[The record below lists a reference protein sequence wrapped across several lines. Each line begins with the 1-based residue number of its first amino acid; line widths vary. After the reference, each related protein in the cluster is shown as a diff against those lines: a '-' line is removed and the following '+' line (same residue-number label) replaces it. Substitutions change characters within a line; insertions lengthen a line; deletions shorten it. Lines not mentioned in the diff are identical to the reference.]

1 MARYAIL
8 TLDDKID
15 RVKAAA
21 EKARARYEQLQGE
34 LEELI
39 ATRNNERKEE
49 ILLAIAQ
56 SSRTLDEILEFIR
69 SDPATG
75 EPEPLDQEVPSGSVS
90 RAL

>member
-75 EPEPLDQEVPSGSVS
+75 ETELLDQEAPSGPVS